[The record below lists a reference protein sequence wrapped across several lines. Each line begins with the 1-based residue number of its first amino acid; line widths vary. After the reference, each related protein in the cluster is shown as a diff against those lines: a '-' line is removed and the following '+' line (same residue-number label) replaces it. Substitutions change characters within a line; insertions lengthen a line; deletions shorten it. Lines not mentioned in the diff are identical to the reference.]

1 MLDQEKYILKIIAV
15 AALMALSFATTAIAE
30 EALNGGSLFSAQSSQ
45 NSVHNSSLGFTA
57 IVSIRPTE
65 YYGYEFQLGMF
76 GESGPFK
83 QNALVDGAVVGL
95 LPLGDSGFRVYGK
108 AGVADVFSQ
117 ASNVSA
123 NNLGFTYGAGVEFK
137 KNKTA
142 LRVGFQHYSVG
153 NDSLS
158 PSLSTNLIGLSV
170 LTSKE

>member
-1 MLDQEKYILKIIAV
+1 MIKIAI
-15 AALMALSFATTAIAE
+15 AALMTLGFAINAIAE
-30 EALNGGSLFSAQSSQ
+30 ESLSGGSLVSAQSRQNGVQ
-45 NSVHNSSLGFTA
+45 NSALGFTVIA
-57 IVSIRPTE
+57 SIRPTE

-83 QNALVDGAVVGL
+83 ESALIDGAVVGMF
-95 LPLGDSGFRVYGK
+95 PLGDSGFKLYGK

-117 ASNVSA
+117 SFRVSA

-142 LRVGFQHYSVG
+142 LRIGFQHYTVG

-158 PSLSTNLIGLSV
+158 PSLSTNLIGIAIM
-170 LTSKE
+170 THPE

>member
-1 MLDQEKYILKIIAV
+1 
-15 AALMALSFATTAIAE
+15 MALGFATTAIAE
-30 EALNGGSLFSAQSSQ
+30 EILSGGSLVSAQSSQ
-45 NSVHNSSLGFTA
+45 NGIQNSALGFTG
-57 IVSIRPTE
+57 IISKRTSE

-95 LPLGDSGFRVYGK
+95 MPLGDSGFRLYGK

-137 KNKTA
+137 KNRTA
-142 LRVGFQHYSVG
+142 LRVGFQHYTVG
-153 NDSLS
+153 NNTLS
-158 PSLSTNLIGLSV
+158 PSLSTNLIGFSI